1 MYFYFMCGLTVLE
14 IYFLSGTI
22 FNILNLWDTQMKIEL
37 GKNINAREIETKIQ
51 AFWDSNNFW
60 DNDTASDKTPF
71 CVMMPPPNV
80 TGNLHM
86 GHALD
91 NVLTDIICRYKRMCG
106 YDVLWQPGTDHAS
119 IATQL
124 LVERD
129 LSKRGINPRSLTK
142 EELLK
147 TAWSWKAEKGGQI
160 IAQLHTLGVT
170 PVWKRERFT
179 MDDGLSRAVVKL
191 FVKMYNAGIIYRA
204 KRLVNWCPKQQ
215 TSVSDLEV
223 ETREEHGKFYY
234 FNYPLVGGGFV
245 EIATTRPE
253 TLFGDQAIAVHP
265 DNAKLNHLIGRRAII
280 PLTDIEIPVIGDEH
294 ADPDKGTGA
303 VKITPAHDF
312 DDWEVG
318 LRHNLTP
325 VNILTPDARLNDAP
339 VVPEKYRGMD
349 RFTARAAVVADID
362 AAGLLVK
369 VEDKVIPTPYSERG
383 GVVVEP
389 YLTDQWFVDTTK
401 LVGPAIDAV
410 ESGKIKF
417 MPEHRYN
424 LYMSWMRD
432 IRQWPISRQ
441 LWWGHRIPAWYDA
454 DGNVYVAETEADAIK
469 QSGGKE
475 LTRDNDVLDTWF
487 SSALWPFST
496 LGWPDETP
504 ELKKYYPTDLLYT
517 GADIIFFW
525 VARMIMMGM
534 YVMGD
539 VPFRTVNFHG
549 LVRDSRGQ
557 KMSKTKGNGT
567 DPLTTVEK
575 FGADALRYWVATAP
589 IGTDIRYSDDEVKRG
604 SKLLTKLWNASKY
617 VLMNLSDFEPDTAPA
632 VAVSD
637 RFIEDRWVLSELNK
651 SIADVRRHLDKYDNY
666 NSRAAIDTF
675 FYEIFCDQYLEF
687 IKDRFWS
694 PEKYSAQSKLSAQW
708 TLYEVLRAVI
718 GLYAPFIPFL
728 TEELWQQIYKPYEG
742 GKTLHLTAYPAT
754 DVARDTDVSDMQV
767 ALDILHTVRGLRT
780 ERKVGN
786 GAKLE
791 TLTIPSVTPT
801 ALHGVIKSAARANE
815 IVLGDTVDF
824 VVAPAI
830 AK

>member
-1 MYFYFMCGLTVLE
+1 
-14 IYFLSGTI
+14 
-22 FNILNLWDTQMKIEL
+22 MKSEL
-37 GKNINAREIETKIQ
+37 GKNINTREMESRIQ
-51 AFWDSNNFW
+51 EFWDSNNFW
-60 DNDTASDKTPF
+60 NNDVNSDKPPF

-129 LSKRGINPRSLTK
+129 LSKRGINPRSLSK

-147 TAWSWKAEKGGQI
+147 TAWAWKADKGGQI
-160 IAQLHTLGVT
+160 INQLHTLGVT
-170 PVWKRERFT
+170 PVWGRERFT

-191 FVKMYNAGIIYRA
+191 FVKMYNDGLIYRA

-223 ETREEHGKFYY
+223 ETREEKGKFYY
-234 FNYPLVGGGFV
+234 FNYPLVGGGVV

-265 DNAKLNHLIGRRAII
+265 ENERLKHLIGRTAII
-280 PLTDIEIPVIGDEH
+280 PLTNIEIPIIADAH

-312 DDWEVG
+312 DDWDVG
-318 LRHNLTP
+318 VRHNLTP
-325 VNILTPDARLNDAP
+325 VCILTPDAKLNDNP

-349 RFTARAAVVADID
+349 RFAARAQIVADIE

-369 VEDKVIPTPYSERG
+369 IEDKMIPTPYSERG

-389 YLTDQWFVDTTK
+389 YLTDQWFVDAEK
-401 LVGPAIDAV
+401 LATAAIRVV
-410 ESGKIKF
+410 ENGDIKF

-424 LYMSWMRD
+424 LFMSWMKN
-432 IRQWPISRQ
+432 IRPWPISRQ

-454 DGNVYVAETEADAIK
+454 DGNIYVAESEADAIK

-496 LGWPDETP
+496 LGWPDDTP

-517 GADIIFFW
+517 GVDIIFFW

-549 LVRDSRGQ
+549 LVRDARGQ

-617 VLMNLSDFEPDTAPA
+617 VLMNLSDFEPTTAAP
-632 VAVSD
+632 VAIEN

-651 SIADVRRHLDKYDNY
+651 SIADVRKYLDRYDNY

-694 PEKYSAQSKLSAQW
+694 PEKYSVESKLSAQW

-718 GLYAPFIPFL
+718 GMYAPFIPFQ
-728 TEELWQQIYKPYEG
+728 TEELWQKIYQPYESG
-742 GKTLHLTAYPAT
+742 QTLHLTAYPSVDA
-754 DVARDTDVSDMQV
+754 ARDTDVSEMQI

-791 TLTIPSVTPT
+791 TLTIPSATPM

-815 IVLGDTVDF
+815 IALGDSVDF
-824 VVAPAI
+824 VVAAPQ
-830 AK
+830 AKGE

>member
-1 MYFYFMCGLTVLE
+1 MKTELE
-14 IYFLSGTI
+14 K
-22 FNILNLWDTQMKIEL
+22 NL
-37 GKNINAREIETKIQ
+37 NAREIETRIQ
-51 AFWDSNNFW
+51 KFWDENSFW
-60 DNDTASDKTPF
+60 DNDVNSDKKSF
-71 CVMMPPPNV
+71 CIMMPPPNV

-91 NVLTDIICRYKRMCG
+91 NVLTDIVCRYKRMCG

-129 LSKRGINPRSLTK
+129 LSKKGINPRSLTT
-142 EELLK
+142 EELLDY
-147 TAWSWKAEKGGQI
+147 AWKWKADKGGQI
-160 IAQLHTLGVT
+160 INQLHILGVT
-170 PVWKRERFT
+170 PAWKRERFT
-179 MDDGLSRAVVKL
+179 MDEGLSRAVTKL
-191 FVKMYNAGIIYRA
+191 FVKMYNEGLIYRE
-204 KRLVNWCPKQQ
+204 KSLVNWCPKQQ

-223 ETREEHGKFYY
+223 LTREEKGKFYY
-234 FNYPLVGGGFV
+234 FNYPLKDGGFI

-253 TLFGDQAIAVHP
+253 TLFGDQAIAIHP
-265 DNAKLNHLIGRRAII
+265 ENEKLKHLIGKTAII
-280 PLTDIEIPVIGDEH
+280 PLTDIEIPVIADEH
-294 ADPDKGTGA
+294 ADPEKGTGA

-312 DDWEVG
+312 DDWQVG
-318 LRHNLTP
+318 LRHNLKA
-325 VNILTPDARLNDAP
+325 VCILTPDAKMNDNP

-349 RFTARAAVVADID
+349 RFTAREEVIKDIE

-369 VEDKVIPTPYSERG
+369 IEDKIIPTPYSERG

-389 YLTDQWFVDTTK
+389 YLTEQWFVDAKK
-401 LVGPAIDAV
+401 LSDKAIKVV
-410 ESGKIKF
+410 EDGKIKF
-417 MPEHRYN
+417 MPDHRYN
-424 LYMSWMRD
+424 LYMSWMKD

-441 LWWGHRIPAWYDA
+441 LWWGHHIPAWYDEE
-454 DGNVYVAETEADAIK
+454 GNIYVAETEEEAVK
-469 QSGGKE
+469 KSGGKT
-475 LTRDNDVLDTWF
+475 LTRDKDVLDTWF

-549 LVRDSRGQ
+549 LVRDSKGQ

-567 DPLTTVEK
+567 DPLDTVEK
-575 FGADALRYWVATAP
+575 FGVDALRYWIATAP

-617 VLMNLSDFEPDTAPA
+617 VLMNLEDFEPDTAKKINIA
-632 VAVSD
+632 D

-651 SIADVRRHLDKYDNY
+651 TISEVRRNLDKYDNY
-666 NSRAAIDTF
+666 NSRSAIDTF

-694 PEKYSAQSKLSAQW
+694 PEKYSADSKLSAQW

-728 TEELWQQIYKPYEG
+728 TEELWQKIYQQYEG
-742 GKTLHLTAYPAT
+742 GKTLHLTAYPEVDST
-754 DVARDTDVSDMQV
+754 RDTDVSQMQI
-767 ALDILHTVRGLRT
+767 ALDLLKSVRGMRT
-780 ERKVGN
+780 EQKIGN

-791 TLTIPSVTPT
+791 TLTIPSDVPEI
-801 ALHGVIKSAARANE
+801 LYGVIKSAARANK
-815 IVLGDTVDF
+815 IICGDKLDF
-824 VVAPAI
+824 II
-830 AK
+830 AQQNKD

>member
-1 MYFYFMCGLTVLE
+1 M
-14 IYFLSGTI
+14 
-22 FNILNLWDTQMKIEL
+22 NIEL
-37 GKNINAREIETKIQ
+37 GKNINTREMETKIQ
-51 AFWDSNNFW
+51 EFWDSNNFW
-60 DNDTASDKTPF
+60 DNDVKSGKEPF

-129 LSKRGINPRSLTK
+129 LSKRGINPRSLSK

-147 TAWSWKAEKGGQI
+147 TAWAWKAEKGGQI
-160 IAQLHTLGVT
+160 VHQLHTLGVT
-170 PVWKRERFT
+170 PVWGRERFT
-179 MDDGLSRAVVKL
+179 MDEGLSRAVTKL
-191 FVKMYNAGIIYRA
+191 FVKMYNEGIIYRA

-234 FNYPLVGGGFV
+234 FNYPLVDGGV
-245 EIATTRPE
+245 IEIATTRPE

-265 DNAKLNHLIGRRAII
+265 ENEKLKHLIGRRAII
-280 PLTDIEIPVIGDEH
+280 PLTDIEIPIIGDEH

-318 LRHNLTP
+318 VRHNLTP
-325 VNILTPDARLNDAP
+325 VCILTPDAKLNDNP

-349 RFTARAAVVADID
+349 RFTARAEIVKDID

-369 VEDKVIPTPYSERG
+369 IEDKVIPTPYSERG

-389 YLTDQWFVDTTK
+389 YLTDQWFVDTSK
-401 LVGPAIDAV
+401 LAPDAIRVV
-410 ESGKIKF
+410 ESGLIKF

-424 LYMSWMRD
+424 LYMSWMHD

-469 QSGGKE
+469 QAGGKE

-496 LGWPDETP
+496 LGWPEDTP

-549 LVRDSRGQ
+549 LVRDSKGQ

-567 DPLTTVEK
+567 DPLTAVDK

-589 IGTDIRYSDDEVKRG
+589 IGTDLRYSDDEVKRG
-604 SKLLTKLWNASKY
+604 SKLLTKLWNAAKY
-617 VLMNLSDFEPDTAPA
+617 VLMNLTDFEPDTAPQIA
-632 VAVSD
+632 IEN

-651 SIADVRRHLDKYDNY
+651 TIAEVRRHLDKYDNY

-675 FYEIFCDQYLEF
+675 FYDVFCDQYLEF

-694 PEKYSAQSKLSAQW
+694 PEKYSAQSKIAAQW
-708 TLYEVLRAVI
+708 TLFEVLRAVI
-718 GLYAPFIPFL
+718 GLYAPFIPFQ
-728 TEELWQQIYKPYEG
+728 TEELWQKIYKPYEG
-742 GKTLHLTAYPAT
+742 GQTLHLTAYPAV
-754 DVARDTDVSDMQV
+754 DSARDTDVSQMQI
-767 ALDILHTVRGLRT
+767 ALDILKNIRGLRT

-791 TLTIPSVTPT
+791 TLTIPAETPA
-801 ALHGVIKSAARANE
+801 ALHGLIKSAARANNV
-815 IVLGDTVDF
+815 VLGDAIDF
-824 VVAPAI
+824 VVAQMPARGE
-830 AK
+830 

>member
-1 MYFYFMCGLTVLE
+1 M
-14 IYFLSGTI
+14 
-22 FNILNLWDTQMKIEL
+22 NIEL
-37 GKNINAREIETKIQ
+37 GKNINTREMETKIQ
-51 AFWDSNNFW
+51 EFWDSNNFW
-60 DNDTASDKTPF
+60 DNDVKSGKEPF

-129 LSKRGINPRSLTK
+129 LSKRGINPRSLSK

-147 TAWSWKAEKGGQI
+147 TAWAWKAEKGGQI
-160 IAQLHTLGVT
+160 VHQLHTLGVT
-170 PVWKRERFT
+170 PVWGRERFT
-179 MDDGLSRAVVKL
+179 MDEGLSRAVTKL
-191 FVKMYNAGIIYRA
+191 FVKMYNEGIIYRA

-234 FNYPLVGGGFV
+234 FNYPLVDGGV
-245 EIATTRPE
+245 IEIATTRPE

-265 DNAKLNHLIGRRAII
+265 ENEKLKHLIGRRAII
-280 PLTDIEIPVIGDEH
+280 PLTDIEIPIIGDEH
-294 ADPDKGTGA
+294 GDPDKGTGA

-318 LRHNLTP
+318 VRHNLTP
-325 VNILTPDARLNDAP
+325 VCILTPDAKLNDNP

-349 RFTARAAVVADID
+349 RFTARAEIVRDID

-369 VEDKVIPTPYSERG
+369 IEDKVIPTPYSERG

-389 YLTDQWFVDTTK
+389 YLTDQWFVDTSK
-401 LVGPAIDAV
+401 LAPDAIRVV
-410 ESGKIKF
+410 ESGLIKF

-424 LYMSWMRD
+424 LYMSWMHD

-454 DGNVYVAETEADAIK
+454 DGNVYVAETEVDAIK
-469 QSGGKE
+469 QAGGKE

-496 LGWPDETP
+496 LGWPEDTP

-549 LVRDSRGQ
+549 LVRDSKGQ

-567 DPLTTVEK
+567 DPLTAVDK

-589 IGTDIRYSDDEVKRG
+589 IGTDLRYSDDEVKRG
-604 SKLLTKLWNASKY
+604 SKLLTKLWNAAKY
-617 VLMNLSDFEPDTAPA
+617 VLMNLTDFEPDTAPQIA
-632 VAVSD
+632 IEN

-651 SIADVRRHLDKYDNY
+651 TTAEVRKHLDKYDNY

-675 FYEIFCDQYLEF
+675 FYDVFCDQYLEF

-694 PEKYSAQSKLSAQW
+694 PEKYSAQSKIAAQW
-708 TLYEVLRAVI
+708 TLFEVLRAVI
-718 GLYAPFIPFL
+718 GLYAPFIPFQ
-728 TEELWQQIYKPYEG
+728 TEELWQKIYKPYEG
-742 GKTLHLTAYPAT
+742 GQTLHLTAYPAV
-754 DVARDTDVSDMQV
+754 DSARDTDVSQMQI
-767 ALDILHTVRGLRT
+767 ALDILKNIRGLRT

-791 TLTIPSVTPT
+791 TLTIPAETP
-801 ALHGVIKSAARANE
+801 AVLHGLIKSAARANNV
-815 IVLGDTVDF
+815 VLGDAIDF
-824 VVAPAI
+824 VVAQMPT
-830 AK
+830 KGE

>member
-1 MYFYFMCGLTVLE
+1 M
-14 IYFLSGTI
+14 
-22 FNILNLWDTQMKIEL
+22 NIEL
-37 GKNINAREIETKIQ
+37 GKNINTREMETKIQ
-51 AFWDSNNFW
+51 EFWDSNNFW
-60 DNDTASDKTPF
+60 DNDVKSGKEPF

-129 LSKRGINPRSLTK
+129 LSKRGINPRSLSK

-147 TAWSWKAEKGGQI
+147 TAWAWKAEKGGQI
-160 IAQLHTLGVT
+160 VHQLHTLGVT
-170 PVWKRERFT
+170 PVWGRERFT
-179 MDDGLSRAVVKL
+179 MDEGLSRAVTKL
-191 FVKMYNAGIIYRA
+191 FVKMYNEGIIYRA

-234 FNYPLVGGGFV
+234 FNYPLVDGGV
-245 EIATTRPE
+245 IEIATTRPE

-265 DNAKLNHLIGRRAII
+265 ENEKLKHLIGRRAII
-280 PLTDIEIPVIGDEH
+280 PLTDIEIPIIGDEH

-318 LRHNLTP
+318 VRHNLTP
-325 VNILTPDARLNDAP
+325 VCILTPDAKLNDNP

-349 RFTARAAVVADID
+349 RFTARAEIVRDID

-369 VEDKVIPTPYSERG
+369 IEDKVIPTPYSERG

-389 YLTDQWFVDTTK
+389 YLTDQWFVDTSK
-401 LVGPAIDAV
+401 LAPDAIRVV
-410 ESGKIKF
+410 ESGLIKF

-424 LYMSWMRD
+424 LYMSWMHD

-454 DGNVYVAETEADAIK
+454 DGNVYVAETETDAIK
-469 QSGGKE
+469 QAGGKE

-496 LGWPDETP
+496 LGWPEDTP

-549 LVRDSRGQ
+549 LVRDSKGQ

-567 DPLTTVEK
+567 DPLTAVDK

-589 IGTDIRYSDDEVKRG
+589 IGTDLRYSDDEVKRG
-604 SKLLTKLWNASKY
+604 SKLLTKLWNAAKY
-617 VLMNLSDFEPDTAPA
+617 VLMNLTDFEPDTAPQIA
-632 VAVSD
+632 IEN

-651 SIADVRRHLDKYDNY
+651 TIAEVRRHLDKYDNY

-675 FYEIFCDQYLEF
+675 FYDVFCDQYLEF

-694 PEKYSAQSKLSAQW
+694 PEKYSAQSKIAAQW
-708 TLYEVLRAVI
+708 TLFEVLRAVI
-718 GLYAPFIPFL
+718 GLYAPFIPFQ
-728 TEELWQQIYKPYEG
+728 TEELWQKIYKPYEG
-742 GKTLHLTAYPAT
+742 GQTLHLTAYPAV
-754 DVARDTDVSDMQV
+754 DLARDTDVSQMQI
-767 ALDILHTVRGLRT
+767 ALDILKNIRGLRT

-791 TLTIPSVTPT
+791 TLTIPAETPA
-801 ALHGVIKSAARANE
+801 ALHGLIKSAARANNV
-815 IVLGDTVDF
+815 VLGDAIDF
-824 VVAPAI
+824 VVAQMPT
-830 AK
+830 KGE

>member
-1 MYFYFMCGLTVLE
+1 MFFIWYD
-14 IYFLSGTI
+14 LSV
-22 FNILNLWDTQMKIEL
+22 FNLWDKAMNIEL
-37 GKNINAREIETKIQ
+37 GKNINTREMETKIQ
-51 AFWDSNNFW
+51 EFWDSSNFW
-60 DNDTASDKTPF
+60 DNDVKSDKEPF

-129 LSKRGINPRSLTK
+129 LSKRGINPRSLSK

-147 TAWSWKAEKGGQI
+147 TAWAWKAEKGGQI
-160 IAQLHTLGVT
+160 VHQLHTLGVT
-170 PVWKRERFT
+170 PVWGRERFT
-179 MDDGLSRAVVKL
+179 MDEGLSRAVTKL
-191 FVKMYNAGIIYRA
+191 FVKMYNEGIIYRA

-234 FNYPLVGGGFV
+234 FNYPLVDGGV
-245 EIATTRPE
+245 IEIATTRPE

-265 DNAKLNHLIGRRAII
+265 ENEKLKHLIGRRAII
-280 PLTDIEIPVIGDEH
+280 PLTDIEIPIIGDEH

-318 LRHNLTP
+318 VRHNLTP
-325 VNILTPDARLNDAP
+325 VCILTPDAKLNDNP

-349 RFTARAAVVADID
+349 RFTARAEIVRDID

-369 VEDKVIPTPYSERG
+369 IEDKVIPTPYSERG

-389 YLTDQWFVDTTK
+389 YLTDQWFVDTSK
-401 LVGPAIDAV
+401 LAPDAIRVV
-410 ESGKIKF
+410 ESGLIKF

-424 LYMSWMRD
+424 LYMSWMHD

-469 QSGGKE
+469 QAGGKE

-496 LGWPDETP
+496 LGWPEDTP

-549 LVRDSRGQ
+549 LVRDSKGQ

-567 DPLTTVEK
+567 DPLTAVDK

-589 IGTDIRYSDDEVKRG
+589 IGTDLRYSDDEVKRG
-604 SKLLTKLWNASKY
+604 SKLLTKLWNAAKY
-617 VLMNLSDFEPDTAPA
+617 VLMNLTDFEPDTAPQIA
-632 VAVSD
+632 IEN

-651 SIADVRRHLDKYDNY
+651 TIAEVRKHLDKYDNY

-675 FYEIFCDQYLEF
+675 FYDVFCDQYLEF

-694 PEKYSAQSKLSAQW
+694 PEKYSAQSKIAAQW
-708 TLYEVLRAVI
+708 TLFEVLRAVI
-718 GLYAPFIPFL
+718 GLYAPFIPFQ
-728 TEELWQQIYKPYEG
+728 TEELWQKIYKPYEG
-742 GKTLHLTAYPAT
+742 GQTLHLTAYPAV
-754 DVARDTDVSDMQV
+754 DLARDTDVSQMQI
-767 ALDILHTVRGLRT
+767 ALDILKNIRGLRT

-791 TLTIPSVTPT
+791 TLTIPAETPA
-801 ALHGVIKSAARANE
+801 ALHGLIKSAARANNV
-815 IVLGDTVDF
+815 VLGDAIDF
-824 VVAPAI
+824 VVAQMPT
-830 AK
+830 KGE

>member
-1 MYFYFMCGLTVLE
+1 
-14 IYFLSGTI
+14 
-22 FNILNLWDTQMKIEL
+22 MKTEL
-37 GKNINAREIETKIQ
+37 GKNINTREMENKIQ
-51 AFWDSNNFW
+51 DFWDSNNFW
-60 DNDTASDKTPF
+60 DNDVKSDKTPF

-129 LSKRGINPRSLTK
+129 LSKRGINPRCLTK
-142 EELLK
+142 DELLK
-147 TAWSWKAEKGGQI
+147 TAWEWKEDKGGQI
-160 IAQLHTLGVT
+160 INQLHILGVT
-170 PVWKRERFT
+170 PVWQRERFT

-191 FVKMYNAGIIYRA
+191 FVKMYNDGLIYRA

-223 ETREEHGKFYY
+223 ETREEHGNFYY
-234 FNYPLVGGGFV
+234 FNYPLVGGGV
-245 EIATTRPE
+245 IEIATTRPE
-253 TLFGDQAIAVHP
+253 TLFGDQAIAIHP
-265 DNAKLNHLIGRRAII
+265 ENEKLKHLIGRRAII
-280 PLTDIEIPVIGDEH
+280 PLTNIEIPIIADEH

-325 VNILTPDARLNDAP
+325 VCILTPDAKLNDNP
-339 VVPEKYRGMD
+339 VIPEKYRGMD
-349 RFTARAAVVADID
+349 RFDARTAIVADID

-369 VEDKVIPTPYSERG
+369 IEDKVIPTPYSERG

-389 YLTDQWFVDTTK
+389 YLTDQWFVDAQK
-401 LVGPAIDAV
+401 LADAAIKVV
-410 ESGKIKF
+410 ENGEIKF

-424 LYMSWMRD
+424 LFMSWMRN

-454 DGNVYVAETEADAIK
+454 DGNIYVAETAEDAIK

-496 LGWPDETP
+496 LGWPDDTP

-517 GADIIFFW
+517 GADLIFFW
-525 VARMIMMGM
+525 VARMVMMGM

-549 LVRDSRGQ
+549 LVRDAHGQ

-567 DPLTTVEK
+567 DPLVAVEK

-589 IGTDIRYSDDEVKRG
+589 IGTDVRYSDEEVRRG
-604 SKLLTKLWNASKY
+604 SKLLTKLWNAAKY
-617 VLMNLSDFEPDTAPA
+617 VLMNLGDFEPDTATQID
-632 VAVSD
+632 VAN
-637 RFIEDRWVLSELNK
+637 RYIEDRWVLSELNK
-651 SIADVRRHLDKYDNY
+651 TITDVRKSLDKYDNY
-666 NSRAAIDTF
+666 NARAACDTF
-675 FYEIFCDQYLEF
+675 FYDVFCDQYLEF
-687 IKDRFWS
+687 VKDRFWS
-694 PEKYSAQSKLSAQW
+694 PEKYDAQSKLSAQW
-708 TLYEVLRAVI
+708 TLYQVLRAII
-718 GLYAPFIPFL
+718 GMYAPFIPFQ
-728 TEELWQQIYKPYEG
+728 TEELWQKYI
-742 GKTLHLTAYPAT
+742 
-754 DVARDTDVSDMQV
+754 ART
-767 ALDILHTVRGLRT
+767 
-780 ERKVGN
+780 KVV
-786 GAKLE
+786 KHC
-791 TLTIPSVTPT
+791 I
-801 ALHGVIKSAARANE
+801 
-815 IVLGDTVDF
+815 
-824 VVAPAI
+824 
-830 AK
+830 

>member
-1 MYFYFMCGLTVLE
+1 MKTELE
-14 IYFLSGTI
+14 K
-22 FNILNLWDTQMKIEL
+22 NL
-37 GKNINAREIETKIQ
+37 NAREIETRIQ
-51 AFWDSNNFW
+51 KFWDENSFW
-60 DNDTASDKTPF
+60 DNDVNSDKKSF
-71 CVMMPPPNV
+71 CIMMPPPNV

-91 NVLTDIICRYKRMCG
+91 NVLTDIVCRYKRMCG

-129 LSKRGINPRSLTK
+129 LSKKGINPRSLTT
-142 EELLK
+142 EELLDY
-147 TAWSWKAEKGGQI
+147 AWKWKADKGGQI
-160 IAQLHTLGVT
+160 INQLHILGVT
-170 PVWKRERFT
+170 PAWKRERFT
-179 MDDGLSRAVVKL
+179 MDEGLSRAVTKL
-191 FVKMYNAGIIYRA
+191 FVKMYNEGLIYRE
-204 KRLVNWCPKQQ
+204 KSLVNWCPKQQ

-223 ETREEHGKFYY
+223 LTREEKGKFYY
-234 FNYPLVGGGFV
+234 FNYPLKDGGFI

-253 TLFGDQAIAVHP
+253 TLFGDQAIAIHP
-265 DNAKLNHLIGRRAII
+265 ENEKLKHLIGKTAII
-280 PLTDIEIPVIGDEH
+280 PLTDIEIPVIADEH
-294 ADPDKGTGA
+294 ADPEKGTGA

-312 DDWEVG
+312 DDWQVG
-318 LRHNLTP
+318 LRHNLKA
-325 VNILTPDARLNDAP
+325 VCILTPDAKMNDNP

-349 RFTARAAVVADID
+349 RFTAREEVIKDIE

-369 VEDKVIPTPYSERG
+369 IEDKIIPTPYSERG

-389 YLTDQWFVDTTK
+389 YLTEQWFVDAKK
-401 LVGPAIDAV
+401 LADKAIKVV
-410 ESGKIKF
+410 EEGKIKF
-417 MPEHRYN
+417 MPDHRYN
-424 LYMSWMRD
+424 LYMSWMKD

-441 LWWGHRIPAWYDA
+441 LWWGHHIPAWYDEE
-454 DGNVYVAETEADAIK
+454 GNIYVAETEEEAVK
-469 QSGGKE
+469 QSGGKN
-475 LTRDNDVLDTWF
+475 LTRDKDVLDTWF

-549 LVRDSRGQ
+549 LVRDSKGQ

-567 DPLTTVEK
+567 DPLDTVEK
-575 FGADALRYWVATAP
+575 FGVDALRYWIATAP

-617 VLMNLSDFEPDTAPA
+617 VLMNLEDFEPDKAEKIN
-632 VAVSD
+632 VAD

-651 SIADVRRHLDKYDNY
+651 TIAEVRRNLDKYDNY
-666 NSRAAIDTF
+666 NSRSAIDTF

-694 PEKYSAQSKLSAQW
+694 PEKYSADSKLSAQW

-728 TEELWQQIYKPYEG
+728 TEELWQKIYQQYEG
-742 GKTLHLTAYPAT
+742 GKTLHLTAYPEV
-754 DVARDTDVSDMQV
+754 DSARDTDVSQMQI
-767 ALDILHTVRGLRT
+767 ALDLLKSVRGMRT
-780 ERKVGN
+780 EQKIGN

-791 TLTIPSVTPT
+791 TLTIPSDVPEI
-801 ALHGVIKSAARANE
+801 LYGVIKSAARANK
-815 IVLGDTVDF
+815 IICGDKLDF
-824 VVAPAI
+824 II
-830 AK
+830 AQQNKD

>member
-1 MYFYFMCGLTVLE
+1 MKTELE
-14 IYFLSGTI
+14 K
-22 FNILNLWDTQMKIEL
+22 NL
-37 GKNINAREIETKIQ
+37 NAREIETRIQ
-51 AFWDSNNFW
+51 KFWDENSFW
-60 DNDTASDKTPF
+60 DNDVNSDKKSF
-71 CVMMPPPNV
+71 CIMMPPPNV

-91 NVLTDIICRYKRMCG
+91 NVLTDIVCRYKRMCG

-119 IATQL
+119 IAMQL

-129 LSKRGINPRSLTK
+129 LSKKGINPRSLTT
-142 EELLK
+142 EELLDY
-147 TAWSWKAEKGGQI
+147 AWKWKADKGGQI
-160 IAQLHTLGVT
+160 INQLHILGAT
-170 PVWKRERFT
+170 PAWKRERFT
-179 MDDGLSRAVVKL
+179 MDEGLSRAVTKL
-191 FVKMYNAGIIYRA
+191 FVKMYNEGLIYRE
-204 KRLVNWCPKQQ
+204 KSLVNWCPKQQ

-223 ETREEHGKFYY
+223 LTREEKGKFYY
-234 FNYPLVGGGFV
+234 FNYPLKDGGFI

-253 TLFGDQAIAVHP
+253 TLFGDQAIAIHP
-265 DNAKLNHLIGRRAII
+265 ENEKLKHLIGKTAII
-280 PLTDIEIPVIGDEH
+280 PLTDIEIPVIADEH
-294 ADPDKGTGA
+294 ADPEKGTGA

-312 DDWEVG
+312 DDWQVG
-318 LRHNLTP
+318 LRHNLKA
-325 VNILTPDARLNDAP
+325 VCILTPDAKMNDNP

-349 RFTARAAVVADID
+349 RFTAREEVIKDIE

-369 VEDKVIPTPYSERG
+369 IEDKIIPTPYSERG

-389 YLTDQWFVDTTK
+389 YLTEQWFVDAKK
-401 LVGPAIDAV
+401 LADKAIKVV
-410 ESGKIKF
+410 EDGEIKF
-417 MPEHRYN
+417 MPDHRYN
-424 LYMSWMRD
+424 LYMSWMKD

-441 LWWGHRIPAWYDA
+441 LWWGHHIPAWYD
-454 DGNVYVAETEADAIK
+454 DEGNIYVAETEEEAIK
-469 QSGGKE
+469 QSGGKT
-475 LTRDNDVLDTWF
+475 LTRDKDVLDTWF

-549 LVRDSRGQ
+549 LVRDSKGQ

-567 DPLTTVEK
+567 DPLDTVEK
-575 FGADALRYWVATAP
+575 FGVDALRYWIATAP

-617 VLMNLSDFEPDTAPA
+617 VLMNLEDFEPDKAEKIN
-632 VAVSD
+632 VAD

-651 SIADVRRHLDKYDNY
+651 AIAEVRRNLDKYDNY
-666 NSRAAIDTF
+666 NSRSVIDTF

-694 PEKYSAQSKLSAQW
+694 PEKYSADSKLSAQW

-728 TEELWQQIYKPYEG
+728 TEELWQKIYQQHEG
-742 GKTLHLTAYPAT
+742 GKTLHLTAYPA
-754 DVARDTDVSDMQV
+754 VESARDTDVSQMQI
-767 ALDILHTVRGLRT
+767 ALDLLKSVRGMRT
-780 ERKVGN
+780 EQKIGN

-791 TLTIPSVTPT
+791 TLTIPSDVPEI
-801 ALHGVIKSAARANE
+801 LYGVIKSAARANE
-815 IVLGDTVDF
+815 IVCGDKLDF
-824 VVAPAI
+824 IVAQQN
-830 AK
+830 KD

>member
-1 MYFYFMCGLTVLE
+1 MKTELE
-14 IYFLSGTI
+14 K
-22 FNILNLWDTQMKIEL
+22 NL
-37 GKNINAREIETKIQ
+37 NAREIETRIQ
-51 AFWDSNNFW
+51 KFWDENSFW
-60 DNDTASDKTPF
+60 DNDVNSDKKSF
-71 CVMMPPPNV
+71 CIMMPPPNV

-91 NVLTDIICRYKRMCG
+91 NVLTDIVCRYKRMCG

-129 LSKRGINPRSLTK
+129 LSKKGINPRSLTT
-142 EELLK
+142 EELLDY
-147 TAWSWKAEKGGQI
+147 AWKWKADKGGQI
-160 IAQLHTLGVT
+160 INQLHILGVT
-170 PVWKRERFT
+170 PAWKRERFT
-179 MDDGLSRAVVKL
+179 MDEGLSRAVTKL
-191 FVKMYNAGIIYRA
+191 FVKMYNEGLIYRE
-204 KRLVNWCPKQQ
+204 KSLVNWCPKQQ

-223 ETREEHGKFYY
+223 LTREEKGKFYY
-234 FNYPLVGGGFV
+234 FNYPLKDGGFI

-253 TLFGDQAIAVHP
+253 TLFGDQAIAIHP
-265 DNAKLNHLIGRRAII
+265 ENEKLKHLIGKTAVI
-280 PLTDIEIPVIGDEH
+280 PLTDIEIPVIADEH
-294 ADPDKGTGA
+294 ADPEKGTGA

-312 DDWEVG
+312 DDWQVG
-318 LRHNLTP
+318 LRHNLKA
-325 VNILTPDARLNDAP
+325 VCILTPDAKMNDNP

-349 RFTARAAVVADID
+349 RFTAREEVIKDIE

-369 VEDKVIPTPYSERG
+369 IEDKIIPTPYSERG

-389 YLTDQWFVDTTK
+389 YLTEQWFVDAKK
-401 LVGPAIDAV
+401 LADKAIKVV
-410 ESGKIKF
+410 EDGKIKF
-417 MPEHRYN
+417 MPDHRYN
-424 LYMSWMRD
+424 LYMSWMKD

-441 LWWGHRIPAWYDA
+441 LWWGHHIPAWYD
-454 DGNVYVAETEADAIK
+454 DEGNIYVAETEEEAIK
-469 QSGGKE
+469 QSGGKT
-475 LTRDNDVLDTWF
+475 LTRDKDVLDTWF

-549 LVRDSRGQ
+549 LVRDSKGQ

-567 DPLTTVEK
+567 DPLDTVEK
-575 FGADALRYWVATAP
+575 FGVDALRYWIATAP

-617 VLMNLSDFEPDTAPA
+617 VLMNLEDFEPDKAEKIN
-632 VAVSD
+632 VAG

-651 SIADVRRHLDKYDNY
+651 TISEVRRNLDKYDNY
-666 NSRAAIDTF
+666 NSRSAIDTF

-694 PEKYSAQSKLSAQW
+694 PEKYSADSKLSAQW

-728 TEELWQQIYKPYEG
+728 TEELWQKIYQQYEG
-742 GKTLHLTAYPAT
+742 GKTLHLTAYPA
-754 DVARDTDVSDMQV
+754 VESARDTDVSEMQI
-767 ALDILHTVRGLRT
+767 ALDLLKSVRGMRT
-780 ERKVGN
+780 EQKIGN

-791 TLTIPSVTPT
+791 TLTIPSDVPEI
-801 ALHGVIKSAARANE
+801 LYGVIKSAARANE
-815 IVLGDTVDF
+815 IVCGDKLDF
-824 VVAPAI
+824 IVAQQN
-830 AK
+830 KD

>member
-1 MYFYFMCGLTVLE
+1 
-14 IYFLSGTI
+14 
-22 FNILNLWDTQMKIEL
+22 MKTDL
-37 GKNINAREIETKIQ
+37 GKNINTREIESKIQ
-51 AFWDSNNFW
+51 KFWDSHNFW
-60 DNDTASDKTPF
+60 DNDVKSDKTPF

-142 EELLK
+142 DELLK
-147 TAWSWKAEKGGQI
+147 TAWEWKNDKGGQI
-160 IAQLHTLGVT
+160 INQLHSLGVT
-170 PVWKRERFT
+170 PVWHRERFT

-191 FVKMYNAGIIYRA
+191 FVKMYNDGLIYRA

-234 FNYPLVGGGFV
+234 FNYPLVDGGV
-245 EIATTRPE
+245 IEIATTRPE

-265 DNAKLNHLIGRRAII
+265 DNEKLNHLIGRRAII
-280 PLTDIEIPVIGDEH
+280 PLTNIEIPIIGDEH

-312 DDWEVG
+312 DDWAVG
-318 LRHNLTP
+318 MRHNLQP
-325 VNILTPDARLNDAP
+325 VNILTPDAKLNDNP

-349 RFTARAAVVADID
+349 RFAARAAIVADID

-369 VEDKVIPTPYSERG
+369 IEDKIIPTPYSERG

-389 YLTDQWFVDTTK
+389 YLTDQWFVDAEK
-401 LVGPAIDAV
+401 LATAAINVVAD
-410 ESGKIKF
+410 GRITF

-424 LYMSWMRD
+424 LYMSWMKN
-432 IRQWPISRQ
+432 IRPWPISRQ
-441 LWWGHRIPAWYDA
+441 LWWGHRIPAWYDS
-454 DGNVYVAETEADAIK
+454 DGNIYVAETAADAIN

-475 LTRDNDVLDTWF
+475 LVRDSDVLDTWF

-496 LGWPDETP
+496 LGWPDDTP

-539 VPFRTVNFHG
+539 VPFKTVNFHG
-549 LVRDSRGQ
+549 LVRDSKGQ
-557 KMSKTKGNGT
+557 KMSKTMGNGT
-567 DPLTTVEK
+567 DPLLVVEK

-589 IGTDIRYSDDEVKRG
+589 IGTDIRYSEDEIKRG
-604 SKLLTKLWNASKY
+604 SKLLTKLWNAAKY
-617 VLMNLSDFEPDTAPA
+617 VLMNLGDFEPD
-632 VAVSD
+632 VATHIPVAD
-637 RFIEDRWVLSELNK
+637 RFIEDRWVMFELNK
-651 SIADVRRHLDKYDNY
+651 TIADVRRHLDKYDNY
-666 NSRAAIDTF
+666 NSRAACDTF

-694 PEKYSAQSKLSAQW
+694 PEKYSAESKLSAQW
-708 TLYEVLRAVI
+708 TLYEVLRAII
-718 GLYAPFIPFL
+718 GMYAPFIPFQ
-728 TEELWQQIYKPYEG
+728 TEELWQQIYKQYEG
-742 GKTLHLTAYPAT
+742 GETLHLTAFPDT
-754 DVARDTDVSDMQV
+754 DAARDTDVSQMQI
-767 ALDILHTVRGLRT
+767 ALDILKNVRSLRT

-786 GAKLE
+786 GAKLAS
-791 TLTIPSVTPT
+791 LTIPAQTPEQ
-801 ALHGVIKSAARANE
+801 LHGVIKSAARANAV
-815 IVLGDTVDF
+815 VLGDTIDF
-824 VVAPAI
+824 VVAVPESS
-830 AK
+830 K

>member
-1 MYFYFMCGLTVLE
+1 
-14 IYFLSGTI
+14 
-22 FNILNLWDTQMKIEL
+22 MKIEL
-37 GKNINAREIETKIQ
+37 GKNLNAREIETKIQ
-51 AFWDSNNFW
+51 NFWDENSFW
-60 DNDTASDKTPF
+60 DNDVNSEKKSF

-91 NVLTDIICRYKRMCG
+91 NVLPDIICRYKRMCG

-129 LSKRGINPRSLTK
+129 LSKKGINPRSLTT
-142 EELLK
+142 EELLDY
-147 TAWSWKAEKGGQI
+147 AWQWKADKGGQI
-160 IAQLHTLGVT
+160 INQLHILGVT
-170 PVWKRERFT
+170 PAWKRERFT
-179 MDDGLSRAVVKL
+179 MDEGLSRAVTKL
-191 FVKMYNAGIIYRA
+191 FVKMYNEGLIYRE
-204 KRLVNWCPKQQ
+204 KSLVNWCPKQQ
-215 TSVSDLEV
+215 TSISDLEV
-223 ETREEHGKFYY
+223 LTREEKGKFYY
-234 FNYPLVGGGFV
+234 FNYPLKDGGFI

-253 TLFGDQAIAVHP
+253 TLFGDQAIAIHP
-265 DNAKLNHLIGRRAII
+265 ENEKLKHLIGKTAII
-280 PLTDIEIPVIGDEH
+280 PLTDIEIPVIADEH
-294 ADPDKGTGA
+294 ADPEKGTGA

-312 DDWEVG
+312 DDWQVG
-318 LRHNLTP
+318 LRHNLKA
-325 VNILTPDARLNDAP
+325 VCILTPDAKMNDNP
-339 VVPEKYRGMD
+339 VIPEKYRGMD
-349 RFTARAAVVADID
+349 RFAAREEVIKDIE

-369 VEDKVIPTPYSERG
+369 IEDKIIPTPYSERG

-389 YLTDQWFVDTTK
+389 YLTEQWFVDAKK
-401 LVGPAIDAV
+401 LAEKAIKVV
-410 ESGKIKF
+410 EDGEIKF
-417 MPEHRYN
+417 MPDHRYN
-424 LYMSWMRD
+424 LYMSWMKD

-441 LWWGHRIPAWYDA
+441 LWWGHHIPAWYDEE
-454 DGNVYVAETEADAIK
+454 GNIYVAETEEEAIT
-469 QSGGKE
+469 QSGGKT
-475 LTRDNDVLDTWF
+475 LTRDKDVLDTWF

-496 LGWPDETP
+496 LGWPDATP

-517 GADIIFFW
+517 GTDLIFFW

-549 LVRDSRGQ
+549 LVRDSKGQ

-567 DPLTTVEK
+567 DPLDAVAK
-575 FGADALRYWVATAP
+575 FGVDALRYWIATAP

-617 VLMNLSDFEPDTAPA
+617 TLMNLEDFEPDTAKRVN
-632 VAVSD
+632 VAD

-651 SIADVRRHLDKYDNY
+651 AIAEVRRNLDKYDNY
-666 NSRAAIDTF
+666 NSRSAIDTF

-694 PEKYSAQSKLSAQW
+694 PEKYSADSKLSAQW

-728 TEELWQQIYKPYEG
+728 TEELWQKIYQRYEG
-742 GKTLHLTAYPAT
+742 GKTLHLTAYPAV
-754 DVARDTDVSDMQV
+754 DSARDTDVSEMQI
-767 ALDILHTVRGLRT
+767 ALDLLKTVRGMRT
-780 ERKVGN
+780 EQKIGN

-791 TLTIPSVTPT
+791 TLTIPSDVP
-801 ALHGVIKSAARANE
+801 AVLYGVIKSAARANE
-815 IVLGDTVDF
+815 IVQGDKLDF
-824 VVAPAI
+824 VVAQQN
-830 AK
+830 KD

>member
-1 MYFYFMCGLTVLE
+1 M
-14 IYFLSGTI
+14 
-22 FNILNLWDTQMKIEL
+22 NIEL
-37 GKNINAREIETKIQ
+37 GKNINTREMETKIQ
-51 AFWDSNNFW
+51 EFWDSNNFW
-60 DNDTASDKTPF
+60 DNDVKSDKEPF

-129 LSKRGINPRSLTK
+129 LSKRGINPRSLSK

-147 TAWSWKAEKGGQI
+147 TAWAWKAEKGGQI
-160 IAQLHTLGVT
+160 VHQLHTLGVT
-170 PVWKRERFT
+170 PVWGRERFT
-179 MDDGLSRAVVKL
+179 MDEGLSRAVTKL
-191 FVKMYNAGIIYRA
+191 FVKMYNEGIIYRA

-234 FNYPLVGGGFV
+234 FNYPLVDGGV
-245 EIATTRPE
+245 IEIATTRPE

-265 DNAKLNHLIGRRAII
+265 ENEKLKHLIGRRAII
-280 PLTDIEIPVIGDEH
+280 PLTDIEIPIIGDEH

-318 LRHNLTP
+318 VRHNLTP
-325 VNILTPDARLNDAP
+325 VCILTPDAKLNDNP

-349 RFTARAAVVADID
+349 RFTARAEIVKDID

-369 VEDKVIPTPYSERG
+369 IEDKVIPTPYSERG

-389 YLTDQWFVDTTK
+389 YLTDQWFVDTSK
-401 LVGPAIDAV
+401 LAPDAIRVV
-410 ESGKIKF
+410 ESGLIKF

-424 LYMSWMRD
+424 LYMSWMHD

-469 QSGGKE
+469 QAGGKE

-496 LGWPDETP
+496 LGWPEDTP

-549 LVRDSRGQ
+549 LVRDSKGQ

-567 DPLTTVEK
+567 DPLTTVDK

-589 IGTDIRYSDDEVKRG
+589 IGTDLRYSDDEVKRG
-604 SKLLTKLWNASKY
+604 SKLLTKLWNAAKY
-617 VLMNLSDFEPDTAPA
+617 VLMNLTDFEPDTAPQIA
-632 VAVSD
+632 IEN

-651 SIADVRRHLDKYDNY
+651 TIAEVRKHLDKYDNY

-675 FYEIFCDQYLEF
+675 FYDVFCDQYLEF

-694 PEKYSAQSKLSAQW
+694 PEKYSAQSKIAAQW
-708 TLYEVLRAVI
+708 TLFEVLRAVI
-718 GLYAPFIPFL
+718 GLYAPFIPFQ
-728 TEELWQQIYKPYEG
+728 TEELWQKIYKPYEG
-742 GKTLHLTAYPAT
+742 GQTLHLTAYPAV
-754 DVARDTDVSDMQV
+754 DSARDTDVSQMQI
-767 ALDILHTVRGLRT
+767 ALDILKNIRGLRT

-791 TLTIPSVTPT
+791 TLTIPAETPA
-801 ALHGVIKSAARANE
+801 ALHGLIKSAARANNV
-815 IVLGDTVDF
+815 VLGDAIDF
-824 VVAPAI
+824 VVAQMPT
-830 AK
+830 KGE